1 MIYDDQAVL
10 VLLKLFKYPDL
21 VELALS
27 KAETETETQALVEA
41 ILTQILIHGQVN
53 VADQRHRMDEICEL
67 CETALP
73 YATRGGLLYSEF
85 LLKEVGNWQGVSP
98 SIWNH
103 RVKALFGTQDL
114 GALAKIV
121 DSDLELAYANWKTQ
135 MQSTDHN
142 DAMVSIHI
150 AASLCRLGYDQNLFA
165 TSSSS
170 SQDREPID
178 LPPILFKWIL
188 RARELFV
195 LPKGPKI
202 IKVTF
207 IRTVKAVVD
216 ALSDRSPFLLEMTT
230 MAREILRVVDVP
242 SLNEWDQES
251 ATAVQKLTEKL
262 LEPGIPPALMAN
274 AFCVLLMG
282 NTSRKCRVPT
292 RFIILFQPVVKA
304 LLLQSSHF
312 SPNEIN
318 SPWEFITALVE
329 LLPLASEESV
339 SREVVSQCLQEVL
352 TAIFEL
358 CRPAKLEVRN
368 RLGIAWASLLLN
380 ALEKRMSKA
389 TDGQE
394 FLADVFCDVVR
405 ELGFPRWWTINLS
418 KSEKPRNC
426 ARMRCCPHLAE
437 FSRQQLCKGLSRIFV
452 ELSSRDEATE
462 NCSDIIK
469 LLAQAQSQMDMAT
482 SESTWSVCQFDQV
495 PAHLEALRK
504 GEEKCSELTRV
515 LKSTETHLAEL
526 EQSHQIVK
534 ANYSCARER
543 QAYLLQRSQD
553 LSTTLQD
560 LRLERGQLHEQLSTA
575 LTAMESEREESA
587 RQMEQIA
594 WDAQQEVQD
603 YELAYRGAELLRQEE
618 AEVQRSVK
626 EDLQTQV
633 QWLREQHDIKD
644 KEFKDAHDK
653 EIKVMQDQFVGQ
665 RIAMD
670 EKVGTQATPPPG
682 GLSDVNISLAPC
694 VPRSP
699 RCQ

>member
-1 MIYDDQAVL
+1 MVYDDQAVL
-10 VLLKLFKYPDL
+10 VLLKLFRYPDL
-21 VELALS
+21 VELALG
-27 KAETETETQALVEA
+27 KTEIESQALVEG

-53 VADQRHRMDEICEL
+53 VPDQPDRVDEICEL

-73 YATRGGLLYSEF
+73 YATHGDLLYSEI

-98 SIWNH
+98 SIWNR

-114 GALAKIV
+114 SALAKIG

-135 MQSTDHN
+135 MQSTDHH
-142 DAMVSIHI
+142 DAMISIHI
-150 AASLCRLGYDQNLFA
+150 AASLCRLGNDQNLFA
-165 TSSSS
+165 TASSST
-170 SQDREPID
+170 QDREPID

-216 ALSDRSPFLLEMTT
+216 ALSDRSPFLLEMAI
-230 MAREILRVVDVP
+230 MAREILRVVDVQ

-282 NTSRKCRVPT
+282 NTPRKSRVPT
-292 RFIILFQPVVKA
+292 RFIILFQPIVSA

-312 SPNEIN
+312 SPNEIK
-318 SPWEFITALVE
+318 SPWEFITTLVE
-329 LLPLASEESV
+329 LLPIASEESV
-339 SREVVSQCLQEVL
+339 SRELVSQCLQDVL
-352 TAIFEL
+352 TAIFGM
-358 CRPAKLEVRN
+358 CRPAKLEVKN

-389 TDGQE
+389 TDDQG

-405 ELGFPRWWTINLS
+405 DLGLPRWWAINLS
-418 KSEKPRNC
+418 KSEKLRNC

-437 FSRQQLCKGLSRIFV
+437 FSRQQLCKGLSRIFI
-452 ELSSRDEATE
+452 ELSSRDAATAS
-462 NCSDIIK
+462 CFDVIK
-469 LLAQAQSQMDMAT
+469 LQAQAQSQMDMAT

-495 PAHLEALRK
+495 PAHLEALQK
-504 GEEKCSELTRV
+504 GEEKCNELTRV
-515 LKSTETHLAEL
+515 LKSTETDLAEL
-526 EQSHQIVK
+526 EQTHQIVK

-553 LSTTLQD
+553 LSTALQD
-560 LRLERGQLHEQLSTA
+560 LHLERGQLHEQLSTT
-575 LTAMESEREESA
+575 LTAMESEREDSA

-594 WDAQQEVQD
+594 WDAQNEVQD
-603 YELAYRGAELLRQEE
+603 YELANRGAELLRQEE
-618 AEVQRSVK
+618 AEVERSVK
-626 EDLQTQV
+626 EDLQTQI

-653 EIKVMQDQFVGQ
+653 EIKVMQDQFAGQ
-665 RIAMD
+665 RTAMD
-670 EKVGTQATPPPG
+670 EKVSTQATPPPG
-682 GLSDVNISLAPC
+682 GSSDVNILPAPC
-694 VPRSP
+694 IPRSP
-699 RCQ
+699 RRQ